1 MAATRRPLLALQYE
15 KVADYH
21 VALRKGDPAKVSKR
35 GKSTCA
41 ADLTIAEAQVML
53 DMGYRDDVLPSG
65 HPQRVFAKHAGVW
78 YRALP
83 HGLGRYHGSPVAE
96 QIVPPDARNVMQA
109 RWIR

>member
-1 MAATRRPLLALQYE
+1 MAAPLALQYE

-41 ADLTIAEAQVML
+41 AELTLQVAQTML
-53 DMGYRDDVLPSG
+53 DTGYRDDLLPSG
-65 HPQRVFAKHAGVW
+65 YPQRVFARWAGVW

-83 HGLGRYHGSPVAE
+83 HGPGRYHGSPVAE
-96 QIVPPDARNVMQA
+96 QIVPPDARKVMQA
-109 RWIR
+109 RWVR